1 LPINST
7 RLHFPARNPLSMLAI
22 KASEAVDRVCSSPQD
37 VLEVHSWKTT
47 KSAIAQARS
56 NPIAD
61 GTGRFGIHP

>member
-1 LPINST
+1 
-7 RLHFPARNPLSMLAI
+7 MLAI

-37 VLEVHSWKTT
+37 VLEVHPWKTT